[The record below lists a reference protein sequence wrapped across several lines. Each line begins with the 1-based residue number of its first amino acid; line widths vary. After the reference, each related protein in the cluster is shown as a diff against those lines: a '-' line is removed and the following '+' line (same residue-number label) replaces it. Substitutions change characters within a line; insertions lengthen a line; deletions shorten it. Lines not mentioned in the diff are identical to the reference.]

1 MRQSEKL
8 RQLGLGVQLRKLRE
22 DARMSTRSVAKA
34 LGLSPS
40 SVNRNELGLRA
51 PSKEEVSALCAL
63 CALYGVIG
71 DDKAAL
77 LEKVGDSAET
87 AAWLANGVPDQL
99 ASLMV
104 LEREAVTIT
113 DVQVSLIPGLAHTA
127 DYARLILGSGAA
139 AGVDVEN
146 KVATRLGQQAML
158 SKPRAPEVSFFIDE
172 GALHRTL
179 GNPRILR
186 DQLEKLLIEQ
196 RRDNVSIR
204 VIPFDR
210 GASSS
215 IRASFSV
222 YELASGSPY
231 VFVEVYSLGLF
242 VTDPS
247 EVAPFVKVCRSLDES
262 ALDDDASSALIRKIA
277 ENLNDE

>member
-1 MRQSEKL
+1 
-8 RQLGLGVQLRKLRE
+8 
-22 DARMSTRSVAKA
+22 MSTRSVAKA

-51 PSKEEVSALCAL
+51 PGKEEVSALCAL
-63 CALYGVIG
+63 YGVVG
-71 DDKAAL
+71 EDKEAL
-77 LEKVGDSAET
+77 LEKVGDSSET

-113 DVQVSLIPGLAHTA
+113 DVQGSLIPGLAHTA
-127 DYARLILGSGAA
+127 DYARLVLGSDATTGI
-139 AGVDVEN
+139 GLEN
-146 KVATRLGQQAML
+146 KVATRLGRQTVL
-158 SKPRAPEVSFFIDE
+158 SRPRAPKVSFFIDE

-179 GNPRILR
+179 GNPRVLR

-204 VIPFDR
+204 VIPLDR
-210 GASSS
+210 GPNSS
-215 IRASFSV
+215 IRASFTL

-242 VTDPS
+242 VTEPS
-247 EVAPFVKVCRSLDES
+247 EVASFVNVCRSLDES
-262 ALDDDASSALIRKIA
+262 ALDEDASSALVRKIA
-277 ENLNDE
+277 ESLDDD

>member
-40 SVNRNELGLRA
+40 SINRNELGLRA
-51 PSKEEVSALCAL
+51 PSKEEVSAL

-87 AAWLANGVPDQL
+87 TTWLANGVPDQL

-139 AGVDVEN
+139 AGVEVEN
-146 KVATRLGQQAML
+146 KVATRLGRQAML
-158 SKPRAPEVSFFIDE
+158 SKPRAPKVSFFIDE

-247 EVAPFVKVCRSLDES
+247 EVTPFVKVCRSLDES
-262 ALDDDASSALIRKIA
+262 ALDEDASSALIRKIA